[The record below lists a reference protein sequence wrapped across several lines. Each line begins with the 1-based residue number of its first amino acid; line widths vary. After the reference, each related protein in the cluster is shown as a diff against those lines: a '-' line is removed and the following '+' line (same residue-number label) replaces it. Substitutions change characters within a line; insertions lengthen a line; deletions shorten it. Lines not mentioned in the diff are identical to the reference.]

1 VAELRSQSPRS
12 SEEETMTANGIMR
25 VSDIQRE
32 IDGIVKEIAAEG
44 SGTYTGRAAAGKTTS
59 PPASRRGD
67 KSSTASRLPTTNL
80 SNLDIT
86 KPTSWD
92 TNINDFRNTGFD
104 FFNRIPPPE
113 TETETESGASSRG
126 RQQFPSERY
135 YSESV
140 YPDTEYYTQR
150 RDDRDYSEER
160 MSKYGDK
167 RFGVVT
173 PKSVVTPTGGSG
185 WRENGRPF

>member
-32 IDGIVKEIAAEG
+32 IDGIVKEIAVEG
-44 SGTYTGRAAAGKTTS
+44 SGTYTGRSAVQTT
-59 PPASRRGD
+59 PPPSRRGN
-67 KSSTASRLPTTNL
+67 KSAAAPRLLTTNL
-80 SNLDIT
+80 NTNKPSSRDSNV
-86 KPTSWD
+86 
-92 TNINDFRNTGFD
+92 NDFRNTGFD
-104 FFNRIPPPE
+104 FFNRIPAPSAEP
-113 TETETESGASSRG
+113 SSPVPGG
-126 RQQFPSERY
+126 RKQYPERY

-140 YPDTEYYTQR
+140 YPELEYYTDR

-160 MSKYGDK
+160 MSKYGER

-173 PKSVVTPTGGSG
+173 PKTGTTPTTSNG
-185 WRENGRPF
+185 WRESGRPF